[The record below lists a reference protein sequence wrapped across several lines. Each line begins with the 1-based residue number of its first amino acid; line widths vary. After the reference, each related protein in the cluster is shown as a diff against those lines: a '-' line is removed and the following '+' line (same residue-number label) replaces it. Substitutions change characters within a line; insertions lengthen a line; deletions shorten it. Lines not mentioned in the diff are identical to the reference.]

1 MRKISPPK
9 SRLAGYS
16 SRGKIWI
23 NKKVKG
29 ADRRRLHKHESFE
42 YAYRV
47 RTGAGYKTA
56 HKKALKVEMRG
67 MSRKQ
72 KARYSG
78 RLGAIARWYPAK
90 RRR

>member
-23 NKKVKG
+23 NSKIKG
-29 ADRRRLHKHESFE
+29 ADRKRLKVHEKFE

-47 RTGAGYKTA
+47 KTGAGYKKA
-56 HKKALKVEMRG
+56 HKKALKVEHKG
-67 MSRKQ
+67 MTKRQIAK
-72 KARYSG
+72 YSG